1 MGYNSDPLLN
11 SSVPEKV
18 LAHVEA
24 AVASSVVVRFGPNIR
39 MSTLAPIGVR
49 ARMVASEHEAVARQ
63 SGGGEQPTVEEAV
76 AALLRQLREIVAQPR
91 VPSGTPDL
99 DAGGGAGS
107 G

>member
-1 MGYNSDPLLN
+1 
-11 SSVPEKV
+11 
-18 LAHVEA
+18 
-24 AVASSVVVRFGPNIR
+24 
-39 MSTLAPIGVR
+39 
-49 ARMVASEHEAVARQ
+49 MVASEHEAVARQ